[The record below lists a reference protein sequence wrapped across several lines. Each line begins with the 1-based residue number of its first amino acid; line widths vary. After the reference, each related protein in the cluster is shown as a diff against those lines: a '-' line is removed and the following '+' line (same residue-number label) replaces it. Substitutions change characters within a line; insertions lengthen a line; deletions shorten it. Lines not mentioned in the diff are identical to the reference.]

1 MCDLFVLNCNILVL
15 IKVYAVLS
23 SQVITS
29 SDVWPELTFCLTPE
43 VYFTLNNASLT
54 CLFGDVRNELSPGQ
68 SDGSSPVLIVYVGYC
83 GPGTN
88 HTLLSSLHLSQCA
101 SL

>member
-1 MCDLFVLNCNILVL
+1 MCDIFVLNSNILVL

-23 SQVITS
+23 SHVITS
-29 SDVWPELTFCLTPE
+29 SDVWPELTFCSTPE

-68 SDGSSPVLIVYVGYC
+68 SDGSSPVQY
-83 GPGTN
+83 
-88 HTLLSSLHLSQCA
+88 LLSVWVIVVQGLTTPCSLVST
-101 SL
+101 